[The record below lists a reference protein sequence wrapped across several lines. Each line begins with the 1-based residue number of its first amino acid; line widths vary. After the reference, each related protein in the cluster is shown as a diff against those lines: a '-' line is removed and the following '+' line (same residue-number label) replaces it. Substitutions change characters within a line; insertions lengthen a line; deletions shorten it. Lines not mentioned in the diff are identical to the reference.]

1 MNNPDRTTVVILG
14 GGKGGTALLELL
26 THLPGVEV
34 AGIGDQD
41 ASAPA
46 LQYARQLEI
55 PITQDLLSLICRP
68 GNHLI
73 VNVTGD
79 LNLDGLVA
87 THKHS
92 ETEVLGGAASYKC
105 CGIWFNVC
113 GQNSISTVSNRE
125 TGRHGHLRLRDRS

>member
-92 ETEVLGGAASYKC
+92 ETEVLGGAAS
-105 CGIWFNVC
+105 
-113 GQNSISTVSNRE
+113 
-125 TGRHGHLRLRDRS
+125 